1 MRNRMKRIVAIVLA
15 LLLVLGMLPGAAL
28 ADPPAGACSGKDAA
42 DRNNGQHFWDA
53 VGKQAASCTEEEG
66 IIWKCVYCG
75 QQYFEKTNDALGHD
89 WTAWWT
95 EKEATCE
102 EAGSQR
108 RVCNRCEREETA
120 PIPALGHAYLYTVI
134 QPTMESEGYTE
145 YRCQRCGNGYR
156 DSYTPRLTS

>member
-120 PIPALGHAYLYTVI
+120 PIPALGHAWTDRHDSRPGPQLGQRRGDEACLLYGRRREDLYL
-134 QPTMESEGYTE
+134 PE
-145 YRCQRCGNGYR
+145 
-156 DSYTPRLTS
+156 